1 MLTVLGINFAQ
12 KANLASISNHQQPRI
27 KMHAQP
33 MQDCVSFSGLPAN
46 FGEVIE
52 KKLFRSNAPSDFKA
66 IYDKG
71 TKYVI
76 DLRDVLERQNAPEQ
90 ELVESLGMEYHTA
103 PEGFSDLMQHD
114 SKYLPTIKALAEKI
128 KGLTY
133 KNDGAVLVHCSK
145 GEARTGD
152 VIAAHQYYIQKL
164 PVSDIIEHGKKYN
177 PNNPARIR
185 ALARLMQAK
194 PL

>member
-27 KMHAQP
+27 KMYAQP

-52 KKLFRSNAPSDFKA
+52 GKLLRSAKPNDFKA
-66 IYDKG
+66 LLDKG
-71 TKYVI
+71 VKYVV
-76 DLRDVLERQNAPEQ
+76 DLRDILERQNASEQ
-90 ELVESLGMEYHTA
+90 ELIENLGIEYHTA
-103 PEGFSDLMQHD
+103 PDGFSDLMPHD
-114 SKYLPTIKALAEKI
+114 PEYLPTLKTLAEKI
-128 KGLTY
+128 QGLMD

-152 VIAAHQYYIQKL
+152 VIAAHQYYIQQL
-164 PVSDIIEHGKKYN
+164 SASDIIEDGKKYN
-177 PNNPARIR
+177 PKYPARTR
-185 ALARLMQAK
+185 TLVRFMQVK